1 MKKYLFIV
9 LLLFVWGCEDD
20 ENVIT
25 NNCDEIVSNANE
37 ALSLWSGV
45 LDDYMTNDEYPND
58 AREICDDY
66 FDALVNMKESNCNI
80 DLDGIENLSLA
91 EIEDLRSTQCGILP
105 QVSSLTFT
113 QSTSCDP
120 RYGASAVSH
129 ENDIYLIGGANGQV
143 YYNTMSKLDEPNN
156 VWTTLNDQVIGRRYL
171 TAEVVNGIIYII
183 GGSNPNG
190 FVDTVQAYDIANDN
204 LYDVAPLPTKRTN
217 LNSVVYQNKIY
228 VIGGK
233 LENSENRTNIVEVF
247 DPLLNSWETLS
258 PMPTSREC
266 DIALFD
272 NKIYAFGGFDGSNG
286 LTNVEV
292 YDIANDSWSSK
303 SEMPYDLSAYHLAS
317 FDNFIFL
324 IGDYDD
330 YIDGVNLY
338 NAIDETWNTLVTN
351 FTGRRHAAVVRNND
365 WIYVI
370 GGFDGS
376 TVFDLVE
383 KCKPF

>member
-1 MKKYLFIV
+1 MKKYLSLV
-9 LLLFVWGCEDD
+9 LLLGIWSCEDD
-20 ENVIT
+20 KDGT
-25 NNCDEIVSNANE
+25 SNNCNEIINNGNE

-45 LDDYMTNDEYPND
+45 LDYYMTNDEYPND

-66 FDALVNMKESNCNI
+66 FDAILDMKDSNCDI
-80 DLDGIENLSLA
+80 DLDGLENLSSA
-91 EIEDLRSTQCGILP
+91 ELEDLRSTQCNIP
-105 QVSSLTFT
+105 QISSLTFT
-113 QSTSCDP
+113 QATSCNP
-120 RYGASAVSH
+120 RYGASAVSY
-129 ENDIYLIGGANGQV
+129 ENDVYLIGGIDYPL
-143 YYNTMSKLDEPNN
+143 YYNTISKLDEPNN
-156 VWTTLNDQVIGRRYL
+156 VWITLNDQVIGRRYL
-171 TAEVVNGIIYII
+171 TTEVVNGIIYII
-183 GGSNPNG
+183 GGSNANG
-190 FVDTVQAYDIANDN
+190 FVDTVQAYDIANDA
-204 LYDVAPLPTKRTN
+204 LYEVAPLPTKRTN

-233 LENSENRTNIVEVF
+233 LDSTDSRTNIVEVF
-247 DPLLNSWETLS
+247 DPSLNSWETLS
-258 PMPTSREC
+258 SMPTSREC

-272 NKIYAFGGFDGSNG
+272 NKIYAFGGFDGSSG

-292 YDIANDSWSSK
+292 YDIANDSWSNK
-303 SEMPYDLSAYHLAS
+303 AEMPYDLSAYHLAS

-330 YIDGVNLY
+330 YIDGVHLY
-338 NAIDETWNTLVTN
+338 NALDETWNTLVTN

-370 GGFDGS
+370 GGYDGS